1 MVLLLGRN
9 LMIFSLWAHSKIYLL
24 YYYPP
29 TIVQMHS
36 IEVQTHMQKFSSN
49 HVNMCKGIINCI
61 AVM

>member
-1 MVLLLGRN
+1 
-9 LMIFSLWAHSKIYLL
+9 MIFSLWAHSKIYLL